1 MTTDRVSAISLA
13 LSAITLALVLSL
25 VARPTPQAADP
36 ASALTGLAFQV
47 SEVKADIAALRDIV
61 LRPGATA
68 GVDDFAAI
76 EARLDSLDSAVGG
89 IATKFTALCNAV
101 NASPFAP
108 PGGAC

>member
-25 VARPTPQAADP
+25 VARPTPEAVDP
-36 ASALTGLAFQV
+36 AAALGGLEFQV
-47 SEVKADIAALRDIV
+47 SEVQADIAALRDIV
-61 LRPGATA
+61 LQPTGTA
-68 GVDDFAAI
+68 NVDQLAAI
-76 EARLDSLDSAVGG
+76 EARLDTLDSAIGE